1 MKIVCVGYREWA
13 LEIYRRVRLFYG
25 SRHEFIFVDKKLYS
39 EELLVQE
46 SPDLVLFYGWSWKIE
61 ESVIDNYR
69 CLMLHPSPLPKYRG
83 GSPIQNQIINGETSS
98 AVTIIEMTNELDAGD
113 ILAQE
118 KFSLDGNIAD
128 ILKKITRIGTR
139 LTKRILSGDYIRV
152 KQNESEA
159 TFYKRRNKSDNE
171 ITVRE
176 ILSEDSQYI
185 YNKIR
190 MLGDPY
196 PYAYIKTSDG
206 KKILIKEAS
215 IGGDGD

>member
-1 MKIVCVGYREWA
+1 MGSGDLPAVKTLLWQQA
-13 LEIYRRVRLFYG
+13 L
-25 SRHEFIFVDKKLYS
+25 D
-39 EELLVQE
+39 QE
-46 SPDLVLFYGWSWKIE
+46 NPDLVLFYGWSWKIE

-139 LTKRILSGDYIRV
+139 QRGL
-152 KQNESEA
+152 
-159 TFYKRRNKSDNE
+159 F
-171 ITVRE
+171 
-176 ILSEDSQYI
+176 
-185 YNKIR
+185 
-190 MLGDPY
+190 LG
-196 PYAYIKTSDG
+196 I
-206 KKILIKEAS
+206 I
-215 IGGDGD
+215 